1 MYNQKF
7 LVKTEKGST
16 ILFCSIKMM
25 KRPLFIIFDSIK
37 IANSNGAIVEFKVHC
52 TLGVLHTVQL
62 INVVQ
67 LVKCN

>member
-37 IANSNGAIVEFKVHC
+37 IANSNGAIVEFKVQCALQC
-52 TLGVLHTVQL
+52 TAVQL